1 MRSFCR
7 SRSAGNS
14 RVGELLATLA
24 AVSGAAVLV
33 GFVVALLGML
43 LVLAT
48 GQADAQT
55 VAMPLLPSSVAF
67 DAAGNLYFADTNR
80 HEVYESSLAGVLSV
94 VAGDGVQGFSG
105 DGGAATNAELNSPQG
120 VAVGPDGTLYI
131 ADTGNGR
138 VRAVSG
144 GVMTTFAGNGSVGFA
159 GDGGAAGSASF
170 RWPNALAIDASGA
183 LLVCDAGNERVRR
196 ISAGVI
202 ETIVGN
208 GTQGFA
214 GDGEAA
220 TSAELDTPMGLAVGS
235 DGRIFVADSHNERI
249 RVIATNGTISTFA
262 GNGVAGYAGDGGAAT
277 SAELSL
283 PRGLMVTS
291 GGAVI
296 FADSNNQRMR
306 MVNASGTITTI
317 AGSGV
322 QGAVSDGVSAM
333 TAEMNSPRGVAVSSF
348 GSPVYADTLNQ
359 LVRESV
365 ANGNVYAPAGLV
377 PARTSVVTLNASSS
391 SGQTSAVVNVAGSAG
406 MAQGVVELL
415 DGSTI
420 LTQTT
425 LGGGTATFAPQ
436 TLSAGTHSLS
446 AVYLG
451 DGVNPAGTS
460 VAVSVSA
467 GIEVITATASP
478 ATAEYGQAI
487 PLLTGSLSGMQ
498 PEVAGSVSVVFTTT
512 AVLLSPV
519 GIYPIV
525 ATVSGPLSANYTV
538 VMSAASGALQIV
550 PAPSVTTEQPLT
562 QGSYAGLPLLLTAN
576 VSSTTHGTP
585 TGTVMFLD
593 NGTVV
598 TTAPLVN
605 GVASGTY
612 LSPGLGTHSMAASYG
627 GGTNFLA
634 SASQAVTTTVNAM
647 PDFTMASSGSTA
659 QTVAAGDV
667 ANYGMTVG
675 AQSGAFTGVV
685 DFSASGLPAA
695 ATVSFSPPQVVPG
708 ATSANVTMSVQTSA
722 TGLTSISDR
731 RIRGVVFACL
741 LCPLLLMGR
750 RKRRLWRSA
759 AMCGVLLW
767 MLGAAGCGARSISTA
782 AVGGQTYTL
791 TVTGTSTNFAGTV
804 VSHSM
809 QVTLVVE

>member
-1 MRSFCR
+1 
-7 SRSAGNS
+7 
-14 RVGELLATLA
+14 
-24 AVSGAAVLV
+24 
-33 GFVVALLGML
+33 
-43 LVLAT
+43 
-48 GQADAQT
+48 
-55 VAMPLLPSSVAF
+55 MP
-67 DAAGNLYFADTNR
+67 
-80 HEVYESSLAGVLSV
+80 
-94 VAGDGVQGFSG
+94 
-105 DGGAATNAELNSPQG
+105 
-120 VAVGPDGTLYI
+120 
-131 ADTGNGR
+131 
-138 VRAVSG
+138 
-144 GVMTTFAGNGSVGFA
+144 
-159 GDGGAAGSASF
+159 
-170 RWPNALAIDASGA
+170 
-183 LLVCDAGNERVRR
+183 
-196 ISAGVI
+196 
-202 ETIVGN
+202 
-208 GTQGFA
+208 
-214 GDGEAA
+214 
-220 TSAELDTPMGLAVGS
+220 
-235 DGRIFVADSHNERI
+235 
-249 RVIATNGTISTFA
+249 
-262 GNGVAGYAGDGGAAT
+262 
-277 SAELSL
+277 
-283 PRGLMVTS
+283 
-291 GGAVI
+291 
-296 FADSNNQRMR
+296 
-306 MVNASGTITTI
+306 
-317 AGSGV
+317 
-322 QGAVSDGVSAM
+322 
-333 TAEMNSPRGVAVSSF
+333 
-348 GSPVYADTLNQ
+348 
-359 LVRESV
+359 
-365 ANGNVYAPAGLV
+365 
-377 PARTSVVTLNASSS
+377 
-391 SGQTSAVVNVAGSAG
+391 
-406 MAQGVVELL
+406 
-415 DGSTI
+415 
-420 LTQTT
+420 
-425 LGGGTATFAPQ
+425 
-436 TLSAGTHSLS
+436 
-446 AVYLG
+446 
-451 DGVNPAGTS
+451 
-460 VAVSVSA
+460 
-467 GIEVITATASP
+467 
-478 ATAEYGQAI
+478 
-487 PLLTGSLSGMQ
+487 

-562 QGSYAGLPLLLTAN
+562 QGSYAGLPVLLTAN